1 MKAVIPVAGFG
12 TRLRP
17 HTYSKPKPLINV
29 AGKPFLG
36 YILEKLAALNPEEYI
51 FIVGYLGEQIQ
62 HYVDSTYRLPARYVE
77 QKELLGQAHA
87 LWLARDYIDG
97 PIVIIFADTLFEAD
111 LRDLDPKDADG
122 IAFVKEVE
130 DPRRFGVV
138 ELDAR
143 GYVTRFVEKPAS
155 LENRLAV
162 IGMYYIRNGP
172 LLVKACEELMA
183 RGIRTRGEY
192 FLTDALNIFLE
203 YGQRLRVREVNVWVD
218 CGTPEAVLETNR
230 YLLAHGHDNSRE
242 ARREGVVIIP
252 PVFISPTAHV
262 RHAVI
267 GPYATIADGCF
278 IENAIIRDSI
288 VDSGAR
294 IVNAILEGSL
304 IGRDAYVGGRFRRFN
319 VGDSSSIDFT

>member
-51 FIVGYLGEQIQ
+51 FIVGYLGDQIQ

-111 LRDLDPKDADG
+111 LGNLDSSDIDG

-143 GYVTRFVEKPAS
+143 GYVTRFVEKPTS

-203 YGQRLRVREVNVWVD
+203 YGQRLRVREVDVWVD

-230 YLLAHGHDNSRE
+230 YLLSHGHDNSQE
-242 ARREGVVIIP
+242 AIREGVVIIP

-294 IVNAILEGSL
+294 IVNAVLEQSL

>member
-36 YILEKLAALNPEEYI
+36 YILEKLAALDPEEYI

-62 HYVDSTYRLPARYVE
+62 HYVDSTYQLPARYVE

-111 LRDLDPKDADG
+111 LRDLDSPDADG

-143 GYVTRFVEKPAS
+143 GYVTRFVEKPAG

-183 RGIRTRGEY
+183 RGIRTKGEY

-230 YLLAHGHDNSRE
+230 YLLSHGHDNSRE
-242 ARREGVVIIP
+242 AQREGVVIIP
-252 PVFISPTAHV
+252 PVFISPSAHV

-267 GPYATIADGCF
+267 GPHATIADGCF

-294 IVNAILEGSL
+294 IVNAILEQSL

>member
-36 YILEKLAALNPEEYI
+36 YVLERLAALNPEEYI

-62 HYVDSTYRLPARYVE
+62 HYVDTTYRLPARYVE

-87 LWLARDYIDG
+87 LWLARDSIDG
-97 PIVIIFADTLFEAD
+97 PIVILFADTLFEAD
-111 LRDLDPKDADG
+111 LRDLDQVDADG
-122 IAFVKEVE
+122 VAFVKEVE

-143 GYVTRFVEKPAS
+143 GYVTRFVEKPTS
-155 LENRLAV
+155 MENRLAV

-192 FLTDALNIFLE
+192 FLTDALNVFLE

-242 ARREGVVIIP
+242 AQREGVVILP
-252 PVFISPTAHV
+252 PVFISPSAHV

>member
-111 LRDLDPKDADG
+111 LQELDAPDVDG

-230 YLLAHGHDNSRE
+230 YLLSHGHDNSRE
-242 ARREGVVIIP
+242 AQREGVVIIP
-252 PVFISPTAHV
+252 PVFISPSAHV

-294 IVNAILEGSL
+294 IVNAVLEQSL

>member
-111 LRDLDPKDADG
+111 LQDLDALDADG

-143 GYVTRFVEKPAS
+143 GYVTRFVEKPTS

-172 LLVKACEELMA
+172 LLVRACEELMA

-230 YLLAHGHDNSRE
+230 YLLSHGHDNSRE
-242 ARREGVVIIP
+242 AQREGVVIIP
-252 PVFISPTAHV
+252 PVFISPSAHV

-294 IVNAILEGSL
+294 IVNAVLEQSL

>member
-36 YILEKLAALNPEEYI
+36 YILEKLAVLNPEEYI

-62 HYVDSTYRLPARYVE
+62 QYVDSTYRLPSRYVE

-111 LRDLDPKDADG
+111 LRDLDLKDADG
-122 IAFVKEVE
+122 IAFVKEVD

-172 LLVKACEELMA
+172 LLVKACEELMS

-192 FLTDALNIFLE
+192 FLTDALNISLE

-242 ARREGVVIIP
+242 AQREGVVIIP

-278 IENAIIRDSI
+278 IENAIVRDSI

-294 IVNAILEGSL
+294 ITNAILEGSL
-304 IGRDAYVGGRFRRFN
+304 IGRDAHVGGRFRCFN

>member
-111 LRDLDPKDADG
+111 LQELDAPDVDG

-230 YLLAHGHDNSRE
+230 YLLSHGHDNSRE
-242 ARREGVVIIP
+242 AQREGVVIIP
-252 PVFISPTAHV
+252 PVFISPSAHV

-288 VDSGAR
+288 VDSRAR
-294 IVNAILEGSL
+294 IVNAVLEQSL

>member
-51 FIVGYLGEQIQ
+51 FIVGYLGDQIQ

-111 LRDLDPKDADG
+111 LRNLDSPDTDG

-143 GYVTRFVEKPAS
+143 GYVTRFVEKPTS

-230 YLLAHGHDNSRE
+230 YLLSHGHDNSQE
-242 ARREGVVIIP
+242 VQREGVVIIP
-252 PVFISPTAHV
+252 PVFISPSAHV

-294 IVNAILEGSL
+294 IVNAVLEQSL

>member
-62 HYVDSTYRLPARYVE
+62 HYVESTYRLPARYVE

-111 LRDLDPKDADG
+111 LRDLDDPDADG

-242 ARREGVVIIP
+242 AQREGVVILP
-252 PVFISPTAHV
+252 PVFIAPSAHV

-294 IVNAILEGSL
+294 IVNAILEQSL

>member
-36 YILEKLAALNPEEYI
+36 YILEKLSALNPEEYI

-62 HYVDSTYRLPARYVE
+62 QYVDSTYRLPARYVE

-111 LRDLDPKDADG
+111 LRDLDSPDADG

-155 LENRLAV
+155 VENRLAV

-230 YLLAHGHDNSRE
+230 YLLSHGHDNSQE
-242 ARREGVVIIP
+242 ARREGVVILP

-262 RHAVI
+262 RNAVI

>member
-36 YILEKLAALNPEEYI
+36 YILEKLVALNPEEYI

-111 LRDLDPKDADG
+111 LQDLDSPDADG

-143 GYVTRFVEKPAS
+143 GYVTRFVEKPAG

-203 YGQRLRVREVNVWVD
+203 HGQRLRVREVNVWVD

-230 YLLAHGHDNSRE
+230 YLLSHGHDNSRE
-242 ARREGVVIIP
+242 AQRESVVMIP
-252 PVFISPTAHV
+252 PVFISPSAHV

-294 IVNAILEGSL
+294 IVNAILEQSL